1 MTFYKCET
9 IDKNLYEKLINNLQE
24 KVINLTAELQIEKDK
39 NIQLNK
45 ENKIL
50 MQSKQDLLNSKVNK
64 ISESMLIA
72 HFVFECIL
80 IENIE
85 LTDPQMRSQSIQSI
99 NSKSSSET
107 DMGDNLSDKEQLM
120 VSVIK

>member
-1 MTFYKCET
+1 M
-9 IDKNLYEKLINNLQE
+9 QE